1 MDETK
6 EERRCKK
13 CGQLQTY
20 LKIKTNERVCKIC
33 GYIEQLG
40 DKKK

>member
-20 LKIKTNERVCKIC
+20 LKIKTKERVCKIC
-33 GYIEQLG
+33 GHIE
-40 DKKK
+40 KIKEEK